1 MRPPGDGYAAGM
13 TTDPGYPGAESPV
26 DKTIVADVQGAL
38 DVTFNDEEG
47 ATLEVVEA
55 RLREELEDAGVLED
69 LSPAWIE
76 WAASRIADGAPVI
89 AQPDE

>member
-13 TTDPGYPGAESPV
+13 TTDPGYPGAESRL
-26 DKTIVADVQGAL
+26 DKLIVADVQGAL

-76 WAASRIADGAPVI
+76 WAAARIADGAPVI
-89 AQPDE
+89 AQPEE